1 MKCRPNKTFDL
12 PLNPTDRKLQS
23 VVLPRDGEVVRA
35 LYVGHRFNHVMQ
47 MHTEHILGVGG
58 CTTLSHKSAT
68 LSTFRESNPAGSF
81 LRIAQVSGITE
92 LQVNTADGNTGANL
106 FNKMTACSPVYNRFG
121 VVLDRDTK
129 QGKQG
134 PQCIPIYSDNDT
146 FFYSMFMCPQHVEV
160 IPEEWFRLCSDST
173 RGVWCTQCTLE
184 DVGAIRR
191 RTLLWDTAV
200 RCEISLIHLQA
211 VC

>member
-146 FFYSMFMCPQHVEV
+146 FFYSMFMCPQHSMVLKSFQKNGLDCAQIAHEV
-160 IPEEWFRLCSDST
+160 S
-173 RGVWCTQCTLE
+173 
-184 DVGAIRR
+184 GAPNAHWKMSVPYVDERFSG
-191 RTLLWDTAV
+191 TLLYGVKSA
-200 RCEISLIHLQA
+200 
-211 VC
+211 